1 MEINL
6 FGVDVEPI
14 APMIHAAWLLLLPLR
29 RLADRFGLLGQ
40 IWHPSLLLFEFYLVL
55 LSAVVL
61 LAGRIA
67 G

>member
-14 APMIHAAWLLLLPLR
+14 APMILAAWLLLLPLR
-29 RLADRFGLLGQ
+29 RLAGRFGLPGQ
-40 IWHPSLLLFEFYLVL
+40 IWHPSLFPFQFYLVL